1 MDLTKSEWRDSEQPL
16 SEDCACYACTH
27 GLSRAYLSY
36 LARARELTGMR
47 LLTEHNLAFLA
58 RLMGDLRQAILDGQ
72 LSAVAARMRGQ

>member
-1 MDLTKSEWRDSEQPL
+1 MWRESEQPL

-72 LSAVAARMRGQ
+72 LSAVAARMRGK